1 MLMISI
7 VHNDALLV
15 ATELRPVLLR
25 LARELRRETI
35 ELGVTARQ
43 ATLLAL
49 VEARPEITT
58 SELAAAEGVSVPSM
72 SRHVERLDSLGL
84 VERVRSSADRRRVA
98 LVLTTRGAATLRA
111 VRERRTAWLAA
122 RLEHLDDANRALV
135 AAAVPA
141 LVQLV
146 EAS

>member
-1 MLMISI
+1 MISI

-122 RLEHLDDANRALV
+122 RLAHLDDANRALV

>member
-122 RLEHLDDANRALV
+122 RLAHLDDASRALV